1 MKTNVFESDKIT
13 KSIIVLALPTIV
25 SQLITTIYNLADTF
39 WVGMLNNHFQIAALS
54 IVFPI
59 QLTLTA
65 IGNLFGLGAGT
76 CISNAIGASEHKKAK
91 SSSSFAIYV
100 GVIVTL
106 VLSLFVLFFSNVTLN
121 ILGSTEKT
129 NEYVLSY
136 LKYVVVLGAVP
147 TVFNMI
153 IANMIRAEGFSLQ
166 ASIGLSIGGI
176 LNIVLD
182 PIFVLPF
189 GFNMEIK
196 GAAIATLISNAI
208 TTIYFL
214 ILLII
219 IRKKTTISF
228 VPKRMFETKKIG
240 LEVIFTGIPSALQTM
255 LSAVSNLVLNSLIIS
270 YGEVAEAAIGIT
282 KKVDAIPFGIITG
295 LSQGS
300 APLMAYNNGA
310 KKYDK
315 MKKTL
320 RYSLIYC
327 IAAAII
333 IILAIEVFA
342 DSIISA
348 FIKEENTILYGTK
361 FLRLHCVSMIFMSV
375 TFMLVSFFQS
385 IGAKVKAFILSIIR
399 KGVFDIPLMYLMN
412 TIIPMYGVV
421 ACQPIMDFVSAGVAI
436 CFYFIWKKEHEQMCL
451 NEEKLIAELK

>member
-1 MKTNVFESDKIT
+1 
-13 KSIIVLALPTIV
+13 
-25 SQLITTIYNLADTF
+25 
-39 WVGMLNNHFQIAALS
+39 MLLELVNI
-54 IVFPI
+54 
-59 QLTLTA
+59 
-65 IGNLFGLGAGT
+65 
-76 CISNAIGASEHKKAK
+76 KKAK

-196 GAAIATLISNAI
+196 GAAIATLISNVI

-228 VPKRMFETKKIG
+228 VPKRMFETKKNWSRG
-240 LEVIFTGIPSALQTM
+240 NFYGYTFGTTNYAFGSFKPSFELT
-255 LSAVSNLVLNSLIIS
+255 
-270 YGEVAEAAIGIT
+270 
-282 KKVDAIPFGIITG
+282 
-295 LSQGS
+295 
-300 APLMAYNNGA
+300 YN
-310 KKYDK
+310 
-315 MKKTL
+315 
-320 RYSLIYC
+320 
-327 IAAAII
+327 
-333 IILAIEVFA
+333 
-342 DSIISA
+342 
-348 FIKEENTILYGTK
+348 
-361 FLRLHCVSMIFMSV
+361 
-375 TFMLVSFFQS
+375 
-385 IGAKVKAFILSIIR
+385 
-399 KGVFDIPLMYLMN
+399 
-412 TIIPMYGVV
+412 
-421 ACQPIMDFVSAGVAI
+421 
-436 CFYFIWKKEHEQMCL
+436 
-451 NEEKLIAELK
+451 